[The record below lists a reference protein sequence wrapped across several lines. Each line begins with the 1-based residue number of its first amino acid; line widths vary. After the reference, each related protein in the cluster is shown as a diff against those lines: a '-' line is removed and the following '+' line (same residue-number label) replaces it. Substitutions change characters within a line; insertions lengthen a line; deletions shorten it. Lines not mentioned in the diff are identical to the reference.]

1 MAWGGEGGM
10 GDFRKKNSAEW
21 FRAKKKFL
29 KGNTWRKQNSYIE
42 KKSFMAHSSE
52 KKFLLRFMSGKNSI
66 TRGLGKKIY
75 PNQIKSQMVGVKVYN
90 NVLTMTYEQHIRP
103 VLNKILP

>member
-1 MAWGGEGGM
+1 MGGGG
-10 GDFRKKNSAEW
+10 GVWVISEKKILQNDSSE
-21 FRAKKKFL
+21 KKFL

-90 NVLTMTYEQHIRP
+90 NVLTMTYEHHIRP
-103 VLNKILP
+103 VLNNILP

>member
-1 MAWGGEGGM
+1 MAY
-10 GDFRKKNSAEW
+10 N
-21 FRAKKKFL
+21 
-29 KGNTWRKQNSYIE
+29 
-42 KKSFMAHSSE
+42 SE
-52 KKFLLRFMSGKNSI
+52 KNYSYSVLCQEKNSI

-103 VLNKILP
+103 VLNNILP